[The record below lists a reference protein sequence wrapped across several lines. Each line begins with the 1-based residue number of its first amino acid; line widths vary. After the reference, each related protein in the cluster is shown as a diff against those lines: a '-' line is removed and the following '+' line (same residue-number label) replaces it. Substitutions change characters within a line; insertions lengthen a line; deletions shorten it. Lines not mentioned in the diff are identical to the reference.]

1 MYSFAAAAFF
11 DVIGDRF
18 SDEGGSLSCLNPL
31 LEEEDSFSLLLF
43 VFFFTESLSA
53 ENHDFFVVVV
63 VCSFSFPP
71 PIFDSSFD
79 VEVSFCLLLS
89 LYSFLISFG
98 LDLLL
103 LLLLLLQ

>member
-18 SDEGGSLSCLNPL
+18 SDEGGSLSCLNPF
-31 LEEEDSFSLLLF
+31 EEEDSFSLLSF

-63 VCSFSFPP
+63 VVCSFSFPP
-71 PIFDSSFD
+71 PIFDSSSSSKSQSFKF
-79 VEVSFCLLLS
+79 VVVSL
-89 LYSFLISFG
+89 FLFN
-98 LDLLL
+98 
-103 LLLLLLQ
+103 